1 MAVDPSKAKRCA
13 SAGAASPPSA
23 ADGRAPD
30 AGVAGS
36 AALAGAADSGRP
48 LASAGAGVGAEDSP
62 AGPTYLNADPQAG
75 APYSDAVRVGS
86 MLYLAGNLG
95 LDKDGKLVPGGITG
109 ETDRMLQN
117 LKASLERNGSSLD
130 RVVSCIVMLADIRD
144 RDAMNDVYKKYWAPG
159 HFPARSAFG
168 TTGLY
173 LGARVEISCSAVGR

>member
-1 MAVDPSKAKRCA
+1 MGATGWRRGRWAATGALAVALA
-13 SAGAASPPSA
+13 IGAIVGGAV
-23 ADGRAPD
+23 
-30 AGVAGS
+30 AGVGV
-36 AALAGAADSGRP
+36 GR
-48 LASAGAGVGAEDSP
+48 VGAEDSP